1 MAKNKSKKQV
11 IGKIKLQIPAGKAT
25 PAPPIGP
32 ALGQHGVSIMDF
44 CKAYNDA
51 TKDKAGFVIPVEINV
66 YADRSFDFVL
76 KTPPVSEL
84 IKKVL
89 NIKSGS
95 PTPNTKFVG
104 EMTKEQVESIAK
116 EKMNDLNAVSLES
129 ASKIIEG
136 SARSMGVVVKK

>member
-51 TKDKAGFVIPVEINV
+51 TKDKAGFVIPVEISV
-66 YADRSFDFVL
+66 YADRSFSFTL

-84 IKKVL
+84 IKKSL
-89 NIKSGS
+89 NLKSGS

-104 EMTKEQVESIAK
+104 KLSKKQIEDIAN
-116 EKMNDLNAVSLES
+116 EKMKDLNAFSMES
-129 ASKIIEG
+129 ASRIIAG
-136 SARSMGVVVKK
+136 SARSMGVQIEK